1 MKAIR
6 WSDNDRYFGPFT
18 YARDSR
24 HYHPFAMG
32 LDSGDGDDYA
42 GCRLPFSAFGHT
54 IIVAIPAIIKP
65 WRQWIDTSNR
75 EWSKGSSGYWD
86 QHRREYGFSIIEGAV
101 HFHYGQQTHDSSTTK
116 SKCWFIPW
124 RSWRHVRCS
133 FYDLTGEHFATL
145 PERGRLAKL
154 GEAAWHNHWTVEH
167 AIKDACPT
175 ASFEFNDYD
184 GERITATTKIEEREW
199 RLGEGKFKW
208 LSLFCC
214 AKICRSLD
222 ISFSKETGKRKGSWK
237 GGTIGHSIDML
248 AGELHEAAFR
258 RYCAEHGMTFAQVIK
273 PVA

>member
-42 GCRLPFSAFGHT
+42 GCRLRFSAFGHT
-54 IIVAIPAIIKP
+54 IIAAIPAIIKP
-65 WRQWIDTSNR
+65 WRQWIDLSNR
-75 EWSKGSSGYWD
+75 EWSEGSSGYWD

-124 RSWRHVRCS
+124 RSWRHVRHS

-145 PERGRLAKL
+145 PGRGRLAKI
-154 GEAAWHNHWTVEH
+154 GEAAWHNLWTVER
-167 AIKDACPT
+167 AIEDACPT
-175 ASFEFNDYD
+175 VSFEFDDFD
-184 GERITATTKIEEREW
+184 GERITAATKIEEREW

-208 LSLFCC
+208 LSLFCR
-214 AKICRSLD
+214 AKIRRSLD
-222 ISFSKETGKRKGSWK
+222 IRFKKETGKRKGSWK

-258 RYCAEHGMTFAQVIK
+258 RYCVEHDMTFVQIE